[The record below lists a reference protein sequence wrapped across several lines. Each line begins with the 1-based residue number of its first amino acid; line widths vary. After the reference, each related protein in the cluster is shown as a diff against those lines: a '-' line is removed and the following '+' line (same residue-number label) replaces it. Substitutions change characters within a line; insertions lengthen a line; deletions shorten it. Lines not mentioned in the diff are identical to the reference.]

1 MVNLVTKYSD
11 LTGLQLAAMNLMIN
25 VLGINNTTGSRIFR
39 SLIPQISVSISRGAT
54 AANMSKLVLEMKTLL
69 EW

>member
-39 SLIPQISVSISRGAT
+39 SLIPQISVSISHGAT